1 MYDGTFVQD
10 FNPYEVVSTRRNPIL
25 ADLFARMDL
34 MERRGSGLRKII
46 EAYQTEENYKEELK
60 PQFKSTESHFR
71 IILKNLNYD
80 TQSIGQNDG
89 QKLNPIN
96 RRKRI
101 IIIIEVNS
109 KITASDLSKEFN
121 ISIRTIERDL
131 KILTDLKL
139 IEYVGSVKNGYWKIK
154 NKEE

>member
-1 MYDGTFVQD
+1 M
-10 FNPYEVVSTRRNPIL
+10 
-25 ADLFARMDL
+25 
-34 MERRGSGLRKII
+34 
-46 EAYQTEENYKEELK
+46 
-60 PQFKSTESHFR
+60 
-71 IILKNLNYD
+71 KNLNYDTQND

-154 NKEE
+154 NKEEWC